1 MTHNIHFPIYP
12 SVWTVCGLLILYLM
26 CKRRSRKPR
35 SVEAGEEAPTPT
47 RTCQL
52 CNYTISVK

>member
-1 MTHNIHFPIYP
+1 MIHYIHFLIYP
-12 SVWTVCGLLILYLM
+12 SVWTVCGLLILYIM